1 MKHPGDKGSFSTN
14 IGQDVL
20 DEALKSVEK
29 ASGKQETKE
38 TKETKEEAPAAPAA
52 SKPAPEAAAP
62 EAAPEAPAAAKDP
75 KDAEIEALKLER
87 DFSMAKGREL
97 MGKIKDE
104 HEKMLRA
111 VADLENYKKR
121 AQKEKEEVQ
130 RFGIEKLLKDF
141 LPVID
146 NFDRALDAAKSAA
159 DFDSL
164 RKGVEMTRKLFE
176 DTLGKHG
183 VKSFTSKGLPF
194 DPNRHEAMT
203 AAETTEMPPNHVFAE
218 ALRGFTLNDRLVR
231 PALVVVSRTPTAPPP
246 PPAAPVAEAAPE
258 PKPSAE
264 SASQE
269 PASSEP
275 NSPDAA
281 KSDDQK
287 PQ

>member
-1 MKHPGDKGSFSTN
+1 VKHPGDKGSFSTN

-20 DEALKSVEK
+20 EEALKSVEK
-29 ASGKQETKE
+29 ASGKEPEQ
-38 TKETKEEAPAAPAA
+38 AAPAA
-52 SKPAPEAAAP
+52 EVPVEVEGAAP
-62 EAAPEAPAAAKDP
+62 AEASAPASGEPAAKDP
-75 KDAEIEALKLER
+75 KDAEIESLKMER

-130 RFGIEKLLKDF
+130 KFGVEKLLKDF

-183 VKSFTSKGLPF
+183 VKSFSSKGQPF
-194 DPNRHEAMT
+194 DPNRHEAMS
-203 AAETTEMPPNHVFAE
+203 AAETADMPANHVFSE
-218 ALRGFTLNDRLVR
+218 MLRGFTLNDRLVR
-231 PALVVVSRTPTAPPP
+231 PALVVVSRAPTAPAA
-246 PPAAPVAEAAPE
+246 PAAPAAPE
-258 PKPSAE
+258 NEPTSA
-264 SASQE
+264 
-269 PASSEP
+269 
-275 NSPDAA
+275 PDAA
-281 KSDDQK
+281 KSDDPK

>member
-1 MKHPGDKGSFSTN
+1 MKHPSDKGSFSTN

-20 DEALKSVEK
+20 EEALKSVEK
-29 ASGKQETKE
+29 AAGKEAAGKDASGKDASGKQE
-38 TKETKEEAPAAPAA
+38 
-52 SKPAPEAAAP
+52 SEAAAP
-62 EAAPEAPAAAKDP
+62 EVPVEVEAAAPPAEAAPEPAAKDP
-75 KDAEIEALKLER
+75 KDAEIESLKMER

-130 RFGIEKLLKDF
+130 KFGVEKLLKDF

-183 VKSFTSKGLPF
+183 VKSFSAKGQPF
-194 DPNRHEAMT
+194 DPNRHEAMS
-203 AAETTEMPPNHVFAE
+203 AAETADMPANYVFSEM
-218 ALRGFTLNDRLVR
+218 LRGFTLNDRLVR
-231 PALVVVSRTPTAPPP
+231 PALVVVSRTPTAP
-246 PPAAPVAEAAPE
+246 AAPAPTSE
-258 PKPSAE
+258 TE
-264 SASQE
+264 ST
-269 PASSEP
+269 PA
-275 NSPDAA
+275 PDAA
-281 KSDDQK
+281 KSDDPK